1 METLGATITDAPT
14 ESPKVLVDEIKEQI
28 ATLETQVN
36 TLRDSLYR
44 ERAHVRDLYTAIN
57 DEIQSNELD
66 ENSTLTYRELS
77 DHLKNVFGNELSFLK
92 EYETHIQFT
101 VNVVAKFWATDDDAA
116 REVAESIEVDVSED
130 NISWSGDGQD
140 EITEV
145 YVDDTR
151 IRSVEEQ

>member
-28 ATLETQVN
+28 ATLEAQVN

-77 DHLKNVFGNELSFLK
+77 NHLVSVFGNELSFLK
-92 EYETHIQFT
+92 EYEAHIQFT

-116 REVAESIEVDVSED
+116 RETAESIELNVDDESVD
-130 NISWSGDGQD
+130 WSGDGED

>member
-1 METLGATITDAPT
+1 METETVTGT

-28 ATLETQVN
+28 ATLEAQVN
-36 TLRDSLYR
+36 TLRDTVARQR
-44 ERAHVRDLYTAIN
+44 ENVRTLYTNIN

-66 ENSTLTYRELS
+66 ENSTLTYGELS
-77 DHLKNVFGNELSFLK
+77 EHLENVFDNKLSFLK
-92 EYETHIQFT
+92 EYEAHIEVK
-101 VNVVAKFWATDDDAA
+101 VNVVARFWAADDSLA
-116 REVAESIEVDVSED
+116 REVAESIELDIGTD

-145 YVDDTR
+145 YADDAR

>member
-1 METLGATITDAPT
+1 METTEAPVTGT

-92 EYETHIQFT
+92 EYEAQIDIKVSVT
-101 VNVVAKFWATDDDAA
+101 AKFWAADDSLA
-116 REVAESIEVDVSED
+116 REIAESIELSVDED
-130 NISWSGDGQD
+130 SISWSGDGQD

>member
-1 METLGATITDAPT
+1 METTEAPVTGT
-14 ESPKVLVDEIKEQI
+14 ESPKVLVDEIKQQI
-28 ATLETQVN
+28 ATLEAQVN
-36 TLRDSLYR
+36 TLRDTVAR
-44 ERAHVRDLYTAIN
+44 HRNDVRTLYTNIN

-77 DHLKNVFGNELSFLK
+77 DHLSSVFGNELSFLK
-92 EYETHIQFT
+92 EYEAHIQFT
-101 VNVVAKFWATDDDAA
+101 VNVVAKFWAADDSLA
-116 REVAESIEVDVSED
+116 RDVAESIEIDISED

-151 IRSVEEQ
+151 IRSVEQQ

>member
-1 METLGATITDAPT
+1 METTEAPVTET
-14 ESPKVLVDEIKEQI
+14 ESPKVLVDEIKQQI
-28 ATLETQVN
+28 ATLEAQVN
-36 TLRDSLYR
+36 TLRDTVAR
-44 ERAHVRDLYTAIN
+44 HRNDVRTLYTNIN

-77 DHLKNVFGNELSFLK
+77 DHLSSVFGNELSFLK
-92 EYETHIQFT
+92 EYEAHIQFT
-101 VNVVAKFWATDDDAA
+101 VNVVAKFWAADDSLA
-116 REVAESIEVDVSED
+116 RDVAESIEIDVSED

-151 IRSVEEQ
+151 IRSVEQQ

>member
-1 METLGATITDAPT
+1 METTEAPVTGT
-14 ESPKVLVDEIKEQI
+14 ESPKVLVDEIKQQI
-28 ATLETQVN
+28 ATLEAQVN
-36 TLRDSLYR
+36 TLRDTVAR
-44 ERAHVRDLYTAIN
+44 HRNDVRTLYTNIN

-77 DHLKNVFGNELSFLK
+77 DHLSSVFGNELSFLK
-92 EYETHIQFT
+92 EYEAHIQFT
-101 VNVVAKFWATDDDAA
+101 VNVVAKFWAADDSLA
-116 REVAESIEVDVSED
+116 RDVAESIEIDVSED

-151 IRSVEEQ
+151 IRSVEQQ